1 SLSGLESLEL
11 LLGDSL
17 VRSLRTR
24 HLREYGHALQLSAE
38 PDQGVHESRDGVL
51 VRVDVCR
58 VAHGVVSPETLVEL
72 LHPEHV
78 VQSQI
83 GSRLDNLL
91 SRFLAV
97 DLLDCLQKRVLGRN
111 LNHRGARC
119 VLARL
124 NVVALRGVLKR
135 LVPLIWIDV
144 READSANEE
153 FRKDRVDSLRDTRQ
167 LGDGAGRSDRP
178 GLHRDRNPKLVSE
191 VLGSYLDDIR
201 HLLQESSELIAV
213 GSLRILDPS
222 HSEERSN
229 SEVSHA
235 DPSVPSKHIGLLRV
249 IHVTV
254 GGAHEEPSHQLV
266 RTAHAVYVDLARV
279 VDERRQVHVTEV
291 AVFPGLEGNLTAGVR
306 SDHWV
311 WFPEVRVGRVPN
323 PWLTVSEH
331 ALSNQL
337 KNFNRVGLAEVNGAP
352 E

>member
-1 SLSGLESLEL
+1 
-11 LLGDSL
+11 
-17 VRSLRTR
+17 V
-24 HLREYGHALQLSAE
+24 LQ
-38 PDQGVHESRDGVL
+38 G
-51 VRVDVCR
+51 
-58 VAHGVVSPETLVEL
+58 
-72 LHPEHV
+72 
-78 VQSQI
+78 QI
-83 GSRLDNLL
+83 RCGLDNLL
-91 SRFLAV
+91 SRRTVDFLN
-97 DLLDCLQKRVLGRN
+97 LSQQRVLGRN
-111 LNHRGARC
+111 RNHRGSRC

-124 NVVALRGVLKR
+124 NVVALGGVLES
-135 LVPLIWIDV
+135 LVELIRVDV
-144 READSANEE
+144 REPDSTNEIFGE
-153 FRKDRVDSLRDTRQ
+153 DRMNTFTDSRHLRDR
-167 LGDGAGRSDRP
+167 AGRGNRP
-178 GLHRDRNPKLVSE
+178 SLYRDRNPKLMSE
-191 VLGSYLDDIR
+191 VLGSYLDDIS
-201 HLLQESSELIAV
+201 HLLQERSELIAV

-229 SEVSHA
+229 SEVSHS